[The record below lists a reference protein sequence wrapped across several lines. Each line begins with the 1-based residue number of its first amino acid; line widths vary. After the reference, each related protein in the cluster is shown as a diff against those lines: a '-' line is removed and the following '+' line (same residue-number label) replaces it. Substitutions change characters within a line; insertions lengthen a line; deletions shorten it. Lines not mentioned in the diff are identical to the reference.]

1 MLDLVML
8 REFVDTSLLISRSL
22 QDKSQRVEG
31 GGGKVPLL
39 YTFYNDEWCSFTLP
53 RLQLYL
59 LTAVHS
65 LFLKYE

>member
-31 GGGKVPLL
+31 GGGRYPFCIRSIMTNGALSHYL
-39 YTFYNDEWCSFTLP
+39 DYSFT
-53 RLQLYL
+53 
-59 LTAVHS
+59 
-65 LFLKYE
+65 F